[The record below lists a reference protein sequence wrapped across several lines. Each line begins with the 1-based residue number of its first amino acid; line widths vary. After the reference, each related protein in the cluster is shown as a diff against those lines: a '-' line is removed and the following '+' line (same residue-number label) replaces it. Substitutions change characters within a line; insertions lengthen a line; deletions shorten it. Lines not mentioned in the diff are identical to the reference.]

1 MDVNER
7 VVEFMK
13 KAGAFFYA
21 TSVDGKAKVRPFGF
35 CAYING
41 KAYFGMGKH
50 KRSYQE
56 TVDNPYVEI
65 CALAGDEWLR
75 VSGKAVFDWD
85 PATEEQIFAEAPFL
99 RDKYGPESE
108 LTHAAL
114 YLEDMKCEYMNF
126 GMPDNTF
133 EYWT

>member
-7 VVEFMK
+7 VVEFMN

-21 TSVDGKAKVRPFGF
+21 TSVNGKAKVRPFGF
-35 CAYING
+35 CALVDG

-65 CALAGDEWLR
+65 CALNGDEWIR
-75 VSGKAVFDWD
+75 VSGKAVFDFR
-85 PATEEQIFAEAPFL
+85 PEIEAQILAKAPFL
-99 RDKYGPESE
+99 MDKYGPGTP
-108 LTHAAL
+108 LTHAQ
-114 YLEDMKCEYMNF
+114 F
-126 GMPDNTF
+126 
-133 EYWT
+133 